1 MALQEITHQPLP
13 LVMRLVG
20 DDALEEGKSYEEAF
34 AVAHAALVS
43 LQAAR
48 LQGKLEI
55 WPARSMANL
64 TEGLPGFWFLS
75 DVCVVTMFVLGP
87 LLLLGEVRHIPF
99 HSSLAWVFLALV
111 WPVGILT
118 QGAYA
123 RTAERWLGQ
132 SDHRAS
138 YLERFF
144 LLIPGIP
151 YFERHYL
158 VQHED
163 LVDQINVAI
172 EGGVVDEAAFESNST
187 HLPHPLREKIFQA
200 IKSRDVCELTRIRN
214 QVLRPS
220 DIVAAANLGISRL
233 RTEFDSKPPY
243 LRGDEHAF
251 CLLDWSNEIERGIK
265 YYSAL

>member
-1 MALQEITHQPLP
+1 MQEITHQPLP
-13 LVMRLVG
+13 LVMQLVG
-20 DDALEEGKSYEEAF
+20 DDVLEEGKSSEEAF
-34 AVAHAALVS
+34 AAAHAALAS

-55 WPARSMANL
+55 WPARSMADL
-64 TEGLPGFWFLS
+64 TKDLLGAQFLS
-75 DVCVVTMFVLGP
+75 DACVVTVFVLGS
-87 LLLLGEVRHIPF
+87 LLLLGEIGCISF
-99 HSSLAWVFLALV
+99 HSSLAWVFMALV

-123 RTAERWLGQ
+123 RMAERWLGK
-132 SDHRAS
+132 SEHRAS

-144 LLIPGIP
+144 LLISGVPHL
-151 YFERHYL
+151 ERHYL

-163 LVDQINVAI
+163 LVDQIDAAI
-172 EGGVVDEAAFESNST
+172 EGGVVDQEAFKSNST

-200 IKSRDVCELTRIRN
+200 IESRDVCELTRIRN
-214 QVLRPS
+214 QVLSPS
-220 DIVAAANLGISRL
+220 DIVTSANLGISRL

-243 LRGDEHAF
+243 LRGDARSF
-251 CLLDWSNEIERGIK
+251 GLLNWSDEIEQGIK